1 MRGRPG
7 LITGYSRDMG
17 IFPTNTPRGWFLAF
31 AVALVMIGL
40 NLPADLALLGATA
53 AIAAVGAIGLNLV
66 TGWAGQVSLG
76 HAFFL
81 GVGAFT
87 AAVLNGDSDGRFLGF
102 GLPMWVWLPAAGL
115 VAAVAGL
122 LVSPLAFRLR
132 GLYLAFVTLGLVFIG
147 EHILNEATPLTGG
160 QGVGRAAAEPVIFGF
175 DLGSDGETFGIFL
188 ESEQKFYFFGLLV
201 LLVMGLLAKN
211 LVRSK
216 VGRAFAAVRDRDI
229 AADIIGV
236 SLTRYKM
243 IAFAVSSFYAGIA
256 GALIWMFIGFINP
269 VSFNINLSIEYVA
282 MVLIG
287 GVATIAGSI
296 MGAVF
301 ITFLPR
307 IVDWL
312 AGVRPVHKRRPGRR
326 LSHGA
331 PGQADAVRRP
341 HRPLPHR
348 RAARALRALDPGP
361 QLFQSLAVFLLSLLS
376 IEAAGSEY

>member
-87 AAVLNGDSDGRFLGF
+87 AAVLNGDPDGRFLGF

-229 AADIIGV
+229 AAEIIGV

-312 AGVRPVHKRRPGRR
+312 AGFVPFISDAPVGGFLTAPQVKQMLFGGLIVLFLIVEPLGLYGLWIRVRNYFKAWPF
-326 LSHGA
+326 S
-331 PGQADAVRRP
+331 
-341 HRPLPHR
+341 
-348 RAARALRALDPGP
+348 
-361 QLFQSLAVFLLSLLS
+361 
-376 IEAAGSEY
+376 Y

>member
-1 MRGRPG
+1 
-7 LITGYSRDMG
+7 
-17 IFPTNTPRGWFLAF
+17 
-31 AVALVMIGL
+31 
-40 NLPADLALLGATA
+40 
-53 AIAAVGAIGLNLV
+53 
-66 TGWAGQVSLG
+66 
-76 HAFFL
+76 
-81 GVGAFT
+81 
-87 AAVLNGDSDGRFLGF
+87 
-102 GLPMWVWLPAAGL
+102 MWVWLPAAGL

-229 AADIIGV
+229 AAEIIGV

-301 ITFLPR
+301 ITYSC
-307 IVDWL
+307 
-312 AGVRPVHKRRPGRR
+312 PGSSTGWR
-326 LSHGA
+326 
-331 PGQADAVRRP
+331 
-341 HRPLPHR
+341 
-348 RAARALRALDPGP
+348 
-361 QLFQSLAVFLLSLLS
+361 
-376 IEAAGSEY
+376 GSSRS

>member
-7 LITGYSRDMG
+7 LITNYARDMA
-17 IFPTNTPRGWFLAF
+17 IFPSSTRLVWFG
-31 AVALVMIGL
+31 ALVVVLLVIGL
-40 NLPADLALLGATA
+40 RLPADLALLGATA
-53 AIAAVGAIGLNLV
+53 AIAAVGAIGLNIV

-81 GVGAFT
+81 GIGAFT
-87 AAVLNGDSDGRFLGF
+87 AAILNGDPEGRLVGF

-115 VAAVAGL
+115 VAALAGL

-147 EHILNEATPLTGG
+147 EHILREARPLTGG
-160 QGVGRAAAEPVIFGF
+160 QGVGRPGPEPEIFGL
-175 DLGSDGETFGIFL
+175 DLGSDGEILGVFL
-188 ESEQKFYFFGLLV
+188 EAEQKFYFFGLLV

-211 LVRSK
+211 LVRSRI
-216 VGRAFAAVRDRDI
+216 GRALAAVRDRDM
-229 AADIIGV
+229 AAEIIGV

-243 IAFAVSSFYAGIA
+243 IAFAISSFYAGVA

-269 VSFNINLSIEYVA
+269 VSFNLLLSIQYVA

-287 GVATIAGSI
+287 GVATISGSI

-307 IVDWL
+307 IVDKLSDFLPFISDASTGGFLTKFQLEEMLFGLLIVGFLVLEPLGLYGLW
-312 AGVRPVHKRRPGRR
+312 VRIRNYFKAWPF
-326 LSHGA
+326 S
-331 PGQADAVRRP
+331 
-341 HRPLPHR
+341 
-348 RAARALRALDPGP
+348 
-361 QLFQSLAVFLLSLLS
+361 
-376 IEAAGSEY
+376 Y